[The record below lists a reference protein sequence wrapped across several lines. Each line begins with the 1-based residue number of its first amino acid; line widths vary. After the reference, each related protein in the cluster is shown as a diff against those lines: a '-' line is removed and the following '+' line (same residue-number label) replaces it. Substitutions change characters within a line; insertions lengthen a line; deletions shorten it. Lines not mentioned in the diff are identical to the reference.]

1 MQNLSNVLLIG
12 NGTLPGAALLERLAR
27 QATFILAA
35 DGGADKARAAGIQ
48 PDLVI
53 GDLDSLASAPEQVLR
68 VPRQDNTDLE
78 KALDWLTAH
87 RAGRVCIVGSVGGRW
102 DFSIGNFLS
111 VYSYLPALD
120 IYFAGDGW
128 KIYPLVHGTQKTV
141 RPGARVSL
149 IPFTA
154 CTRVNLSGTQYPLT
168 NAQLAL
174 GHTGRTLSNCA
185 QQAQITVQFE
195 SGFMLLYIED

>member
-35 DGGADKARAAGIQ
+35 DGGADKARTAGIQ

-78 KALDWLTAH
+78 KALDWLQEN

-128 KIYPLVHGTQKTV
+128 KIYPLVQGTQKAV

-154 CTRVNLSGTQYPLT
+154 CTRVNLSGTQYSLT

>member
-87 RAGRVCIVGSVGGRW
+87 RAGCVCIVGSVGGRW

-120 IYFAGDGW
+120 IYFSGDGW
-128 KIYPLVHGTQKTV
+128 KIYPLVQGTQKAA

>member
-87 RAGRVCIVGSVGGRW
+87 RAERVCIVGSVGGRW

-128 KIYPLVHGTQKTV
+128 KIYPLVQGTQKAV

>member
-1 MQNLSNVLLIG
+1 M
-12 NGTLPGAALLERLAR
+12 LERLAR

-78 KALDWLTAH
+78 KALDWLIAH

-128 KIYPLVHGTQKTV
+128 KIYPLVQGTQKAV

>member
-128 KIYPLVHGTQKTV
+128 KIVHGTQKAV

>member
-87 RAGRVCIVGSVGGRW
+87 RAECVCIVGSVGGRW

-128 KIYPLVHGTQKTV
+128 KIYPLVQGTQKAV

-149 IPFTA
+149 IPFTS

>member
-1 MQNLSNVLLIG
+1 MHNLSNVLLIG
-12 NGTLPGAALLERLAR
+12 NCTLPGAALLERLAR
-27 QATFILAA
+27 EATFILAA
-35 DGGADKARAAGIQ
+35 DGGADKARAAGIR

-53 GDLDSLASAPEQVLR
+53 GDLDSLSSAPEQVLR

-78 KALDWLTAH
+78 KALDWLQEH
-87 RAGRVCIVGSVGGRW
+87 RAGHVCIVGSVGGRW

-128 KIYPLVHGTQKTV
+128 KIYPLVQGTQKAV

-185 QQAQITVQFE
+185 QQAQITVHFE

>member
-27 QATFILAA
+27 QATFILA
-35 DGGADKARAAGIQ
+35 
-48 PDLVI
+48 
-53 GDLDSLASAPEQVLR
+53 
-68 VPRQDNTDLE
+68 DLE

-128 KIYPLVHGTQKTV
+128 KIYPLVQGTQKAV

>member
-78 KALDWLTAH
+78 KALDWLQEH
-87 RAGRVCIVGSVGGRW
+87 RAERVCIVGSVGGRW

-128 KIYPLVHGTQKTV
+128 KIYPLVQGTQKAV

-149 IPFTA
+149 IPFTV

>member
-87 RAGRVCIVGSVGGRW
+87 RAGSVCIVGSVGGRW

-128 KIYPLVHGTQKTV
+128 KIYPLVQGTQKAV